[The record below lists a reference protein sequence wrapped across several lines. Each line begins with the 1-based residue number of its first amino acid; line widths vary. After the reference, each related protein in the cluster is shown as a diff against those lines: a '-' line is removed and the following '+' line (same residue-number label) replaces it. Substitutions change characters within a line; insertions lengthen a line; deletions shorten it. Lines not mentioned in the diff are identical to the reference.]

1 MPADEQ
7 GVAGSAD
14 RYALIPRTL
23 CFVLNGADILLLRG
37 APTKRIWPGRYNG
50 IGGHV
55 ERGEDVHSAARREIL
70 EECGLQAERL
80 QLCGTVNVDTGEGRG
95 ILLFVFVAHTAA
107 RDTCASAEGT
117 LHWVPQQQAAQYELV
132 EDLPVILP
140 RALAVAAGAAP
151 FAAHYSYDAQRKLCI
166 RFAD

>member
-23 CFVLNGADILLLRG
+23 CFVLNGTDILLLRG

-55 ERGEDVHSAARREIL
+55 ERGEDVHSAAQREIM
-70 EECGLQAERL
+70 EECGLQVERL
-80 QLCGTVNVDTGEGRG
+80 QLCGTVTVDTGEARG
-95 ILLFVFVAHTAA
+95 ILLFVFVAHAA
-107 RDTCASAEGT
+107 VRHTSASAEGT
-117 LHWVPQQQAAQYELV
+117 LHWVPQQQAAHYELV

-140 RALAVAAGAAP
+140 RVLAVAAGAAP

>member
-23 CFVLNGADILLLRG
+23 CFVLNGADVLLMRG
-37 APTKRIWPGRYNG
+37 ALTKRIWPGRYNG

-55 ERGEDVHSAARREIL
+55 ERGEDVHSAARREVL
-70 EECGLQAERL
+70 EECGLQVERL

-95 ILLFVFVAHTAA
+95 ILLFVFVAYAAA
-107 RDTCASAEGT
+107 RDTRASVEGT
-117 LHWVPQQQAAQYELV
+117 LHWVPQQQAAQFELV

-166 RFAD
+166 RFAE